1 MRVTTAALA
10 AVAAVCLSP
19 ASALDNGVALTP
31 PMGWLSWERFR
42 CNTGETG
49 FPREARQRQRG
60 QEISSKGQEGQ
71 RGAGAPARDGA
82 RARWRLAT
90 TRPRHGSPSARACAS
105 PGRAQPQV
113 RPPIHACWEKVAAT
127 GHVFARGQRAPAIP
141 VVLVAVAL
149 LTDCTND
156 PENCI
161 SEQLY
166 MDMADQM
173 VADGYR
179 DVGYEY
185 VNIDDCWPA
194 KERVNGK
201 QVPDPVRFPR
211 GIKFLADYMHS
222 RGLKLGLYSDAGTE
236 TCGGYPGIEGHEK
249 VDLETFA
256 SWEIDSLKL
265 DGCYFNNRTDDPA
278 YYGMVSGLLNA
289 TERPILF
296 SCSYPAYLQGNTFI
310 NYTYAAEIC
319 NGWRL
324 YDDIQDNWGS
334 VEGIINF
341 WGQHQEELAPAA
353 GPGHQN
359 DPDMILVG
367 DTALATPAAART
379 QLAIWSILSAPLLMS
394 NDLRNMTHWQKEI
407 LLNTGVIAVNQD
419 PLVKQGTRVALSV
432 GEAWFKP
439 LANGDVAV
447 GLRNPSTSD
456 TVLITAPLHLVGIP
470 KGYATAVDLWN
481 NSAVG
486 TVRAAVTATVG
497 PYDTAMFRLTPQT

>member
-1 MRVTTAALA
+1 MRATTAALA

-42 CNTGETG
+42 CN
-49 FPREARQRQRG
+49 
-60 QEISSKGQEGQ
+60 
-71 RGAGAPARDGA
+71 
-82 RARWRLAT
+82 
-90 TRPRHGSPSARACAS
+90 
-105 PGRAQPQV
+105 
-113 RPPIHACWEKVAAT
+113 
-127 GHVFARGQRAPAIP
+127 
-141 VVLVAVAL
+141 
-149 LTDCTND
+149 TDCTND

-194 KERVNGK
+194 KQRVNGK

-265 DGCYFNNRTDDPA
+265 DGCYFNNRTDYPA

-447 GLRNPSTSD
+447 GKGLEPRLAHGEGNSRALLD
-456 TVLITAPLHLVGIP
+456 EGVLVHCDDAGVEEDLLLPVGHV
-470 KGYATAVDLWN
+470 AQV
-481 NSAVG
+481 VG
-486 TVRAAVTATVG
+486 HEEG
-497 PYDTAMFRLTPQT
+497 C